1 MTTART
7 IISLALEGMNKLAPG
22 ETLDADLAAVCLRRL
37 NAIADDWSTGR
48 DMAPQDVIASGAV
61 TGTSLT
67 LGTAPFA
74 AITVGEQI
82 ISAQAD
88 GYPMTPITMQQYN
101 DIRLKTQAGRPEV
114 YAWDG
119 LATVYLYP
127 AASGNTINLLT
138 RAPFAS
144 FVDLD
149 TSYTLPSGY
158 QGAFAA
164 SLAVAMAPVL
174 LASGVTPSLLLAEK
188 RALFNVGNA
197 NVRPA
202 IVSASPLSPRASG
215 ANILTGWNR

>member
-7 IISLALEGMNKLAPG
+7 IISLALEAMNKLAPG
-22 ETLDADLAAVCLRRL
+22 EVLDSDLAAVCLRRL
-37 NAIADDWSTGR
+37 NAIADDWSAGR
-48 DMAPQDVIASGAV
+48 DMAPQDVISSGAV

-67 LGTAPFA
+67 LGAAPFA
-74 AITVGEQI
+74 AITPGEEI

-88 GYPMTPITMQQYN
+88 GIHMTPITIQQYN
-101 DIRLKTQAGRPEV
+101 DIRTKTQAGRPQV

-119 LATVYLYP
+119 LSTVYLYP
-127 AASGNTINLLT
+127 AAAGNTVNVVT

-149 TSYTLPSGY
+149 TAYTLPSGY

-164 SLAVAMAPVL
+164 SLAVALAPALAPTSLPGL
-174 LASGVTPSLLLAEK
+174 LQAEK
-188 RALFNVGNA
+188 RALFNVRNT

-202 IVSASPLSPRASG
+202 VIGANPLSPRACG
-215 ANILTGWNR
+215 NILQGWR

>member
-7 IISLALEGMNKLAPG
+7 IITLALEGMNKLAPG

-48 DMAPQDVIASGAV
+48 DMTPQDVISSGAV
-61 TGTSLT
+61 TGASLT

-74 AITVGEQI
+74 AISAGEQI
-82 ISAQAD
+82 TSAQAD
-88 GYPMTPITMQQYN
+88 GFPMTPITMQQYN
-101 DIRLKTQAGRPEV
+101 DIPLKAQAGHPEV

-127 AASGNTINLLT
+127 AATGNTISLLT
-138 RAPFAS
+138 RAPFSS
-144 FVDLD
+144 FADLD

-158 QGAFAA
+158 QSAFAA
-164 SLAVAMAPVL
+164 SLAVAIAPAL
-174 LASGVTPSLLLAEK
+174 LGGVPPGLQLAEK
-188 RALFNVGNA
+188 KALFNVANA

-202 IVSASPLSPRASG
+202 IIDADPLTPRRCG
-215 ANILTGWNR
+215 NILWGDF

>member
-7 IISLALEGMNKLAPG
+7 IISLALEAMNKLAPG
-22 ETLDADLAAVCLRRL
+22 ETLDQDLAAVCLRRL
-37 NAIADDWSTGR
+37 NAIADDWSAGR
-48 DMAPQDVIASGAV
+48 DMTPQDVIASGSV
-61 TGTSLT
+61 TGASLT

-74 AITVGEQI
+74 AITPGEEI

-88 GYPMTPITMQQYN
+88 GFRMTPITMQQYN
-101 DIRLKTQAGRPEV
+101 DIRLKAQTGRPEV

-119 LATVYLYP
+119 LTTVYLYP

-149 TSYTLPSGY
+149 TVYTLPSGY

-164 SLAVAMAPVL
+164 SLAVAMAPAL
-174 LASGVTPSLLLAEK
+174 LGGVTPGLLQAEK
-188 RALFNVGNA
+188 RARFNVRNT

-202 IVSASPLSPRASG
+202 TVSANPLSPRACG
-215 ANILTGWNR
+215 NILQGWR